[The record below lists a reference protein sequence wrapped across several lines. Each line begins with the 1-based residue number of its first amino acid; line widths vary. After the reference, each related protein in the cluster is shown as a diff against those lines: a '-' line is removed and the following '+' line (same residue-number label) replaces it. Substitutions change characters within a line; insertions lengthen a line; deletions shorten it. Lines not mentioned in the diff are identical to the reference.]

1 MPSRSAKTLPKLPS
15 NQDNSKPR
23 VLGDVTNSP
32 PPPPVKR
39 YRRSYDDTRTAW
51 ERIKMECKAKYE
63 AKLKAEKSFNIPEDS
78 TVTESVQIQD
88 FKTMDLNVGFNE
100 LLSDSDEY
108 FTAEDSFQSQND
120 SEYFFNFYK
129 FIFI

>member
-1 MPSRSAKTLPKLPS
+1 LPS
-15 NQDNSKPR
+15 SQDNLKPR

-32 PPPPVKR
+32 PPPPIKK

-51 ERIKMECKAKYE
+51 ERIKMDCKAKYE

-78 TVTESVQIQD
+78 TVTESVQD
-88 FKTMDLNVGFNE
+88 SRETMDLNEGFNE

-120 SEYFFNFYK
+120 SEFFFNFY
-129 FIFI
+129 